1 MKRYTVFSLR
11 IANEL
16 VSKGFKVINTGIN
29 IKNPQYKVFFFEDT
43 NELRAEIERLSAQA

>member
-16 VSKGFKVINTGIN
+16 VKRGYPIVETSINV
-29 IKNPQYKVFFFEDT
+29 KFPQYKVFIFEDT
-43 NELRAEIERLSAQA
+43 EELRRTLDEVKG